1 VSTSVRWCS
10 HNDDWLAE
18 DTVNGYGMP
27 EGLFVLT
34 DSDVAEFNNRVW
46 FKSSVLDIF
55 SEDGKVTNDLSG
67 VVYFLVSR
75 SFFFNEDFDRLTVK
89 ITVSNSCCIS
99 SISGLHS
106 SKEGWNILN
115 ILLVHDLENLSL
127 FINIVFTSS

>member
-1 VSTSVRWCS
+1 
-10 HNDDWLAE
+10 
-18 DTVNGYGMP
+18 MP

-55 SEDGKVTNDLSG
+55 SKDGKVTNDLSG

-115 ILLVHDLENLSL
+115 ILLVHDFENLSL